1 MKTFLE
7 KSIQDIDY
15 QELGKWVYPNLELFS
30 EAKKEL
36 FYYQKEAL
44 ENAIKVLYRYYS
56 NEENGK
62 KVLYNDCVLN
72 GLEQNA
78 FDIKEYLSN
87 RDRQNFNI
95 NKRYE
100 NYLKYYNSIEE
111 ENIKRVKGYNLFNR
125 MCFWMATASGKTIVI
140 IKLMEILNYFKKL
153 GLIPDNDILI
163 LLPREDL
170 IDQLKKEVDEYNFN
184 KEKQI
189 ELINLL
195 DYEESKRNISLF
207 DTIKIY
213 YYRSD
218 LIRNDKKESIL
229 NYEDYLNDG
238 KWYIILDEAHRGEKE
253 TSNSQDYF
261 TFLTKNGFM
270 FNFSATFTEAID
282 YATTCYNFNLE
293 KFINAGFGKNLYL
306 SPSYYDFSVSR
317 NELDEKTKQVQV
329 LKSLIVFSI
338 IKKEKKSN
346 YYHNPLM
353 ITLVNSVNTNDSD
366 LLMFFNRLEEI
377 ASSRLD
383 SNLLDEAKNIII
395 NDFNTNNGYMFG
407 NETLDIDLN
416 AIKNI
421 SIEDIREMVF
431 NSRTS
436 GKIEIIRGE
445 RNKELCLKLE
455 TSSKPF
461 GLIKIGAAD
470 IFEKEKLSDNY
481 IVSNSYMSK
490 KFFKELNHNNDINIL
505 LGSRSFYEGWDSN
518 RPNVLNFINIGG
530 KDAKKYVLQGI
541 GRGIRIEP
549 IQGYRKRLKNGDV
562 NKSKLL
568 ETLFV
573 FATNK
578 SAVKAIV
585 ETIDEQKN
593 TETRYIE
600 LSENDRLFDLLIP
613 KYKENKTLKEIAK
626 YQISSNN
633 LNDLTTLFNNYSFPV
648 LLIKYGLDLEHYE
661 LLKNFINT
669 KSLFQINDDISFEN
683 ISELFEDI
691 LNYIKVNE
699 QVIDT
704 IKELNDEIIH
714 FKHIVI
720 DDMEDDEYET
730 LMNSINSVKDFKKQS
745 DEELLKQFQDGKIT
759 RDEFINKMSAQAE
772 CTFDNLEIIK
782 LMKYYYNPLIYSN
795 NEQSILKH
803 IISVSSEVEF
813 LKKFLK
819 HIENKSYD
827 FEWMFS
833 KIDESLD
840 NVYIPYYS
848 KIENKY
854 NKFKPDFIF
863 WLVKDNKYRIVFVD
877 PKGTKYTDYENK
889 LDGYEKLF
897 ISNSS
902 IKKFKYKNY
911 DIEVYVKLVTDDI
924 NQVSEKYNQYWVTNN
939 DFDWFDL

>member
-1 MKTFLE
+1 M
-7 KSIQDIDY
+7 
-15 QELGKWVYPNLELFS
+15 
-30 EAKKEL
+30 
-36 FYYQKEAL
+36 
-44 ENAIKVLYRYYS
+44 
-56 NEENGK
+56 
-62 KVLYNDCVLN
+62 
-72 GLEQNA
+72 
-78 FDIKEYLSN
+78 
-87 RDRQNFNI
+87 
-95 NKRYE
+95 
-100 NYLKYYNSIEE
+100 
-111 ENIKRVKGYNLFNR
+111 
-125 MCFWMATASGKTIVI
+125 
-140 IKLMEILNYFKKL
+140 
-153 GLIPDNDILI
+153 
-163 LLPREDL
+163 
-170 IDQLKKEVDEYNFN
+170 
-184 KEKQI
+184 
-189 ELINLL
+189 
-195 DYEESKRNISLF
+195 
-207 DTIKIY
+207 
-213 YYRSD
+213 
-218 LIRNDKKESIL
+218 
-229 NYEDYLNDG
+229 
-238 KWYIILDEAHRGEKE
+238 
-253 TSNSQDYF
+253 
-261 TFLTKNGFM
+261 
-270 FNFSATFTEAID
+270 
-282 YATTCYNFNLE
+282 
-293 KFINAGFGKNLYL
+293 
-306 SPSYYDFSVSR
+306 
-317 NELDEKTKQVQV
+317 
-329 LKSLIVFSI
+329 
-338 IKKEKKSN
+338 
-346 YYHNPLM
+346 
-353 ITLVNSVNTNDSD
+353 
-366 LLMFFNRLEEI
+366 
-377 ASSRLD
+377 
-383 SNLLDEAKNIII
+383 
-395 NDFNTNNGYMFG
+395 
-407 NETLDIDLN
+407 
-416 AIKNI
+416 
-421 SIEDIREMVF
+421 
-431 NSRTS
+431 
-436 GKIEIIRGE
+436 
-445 RNKELCLKLE
+445 
-455 TSSKPF
+455 
-461 GLIKIGAAD
+461 
-470 IFEKEKLSDNY
+470 
-481 IVSNSYMSK
+481 
-490 KFFKELNHNNDINIL
+490 

-819 HIENKSYD
+819 HIE
-827 FEWMFS
+827 
-833 KIDESLD
+833 
-840 NVYIPYYS
+840 
-848 KIENKY
+848 
-854 NKFKPDFIF
+854 
-863 WLVKDNKYRIVFVD
+863 
-877 PKGTKYTDYENK
+877 
-889 LDGYEKLF
+889 
-897 ISNSS
+897 
-902 IKKFKYKNY
+902 
-911 DIEVYVKLVTDDI
+911 I
-924 NQVSEKYNQYWVTNN
+924 NRMTLNGCFQK
-939 DFDWFDL
+939 